1 MLLVR
6 MAKSSTD
13 SSGGLILM
21 APALKLL
28 LSSAPLSMY
37 EVPASLAPPEVG
49 DMSSPGLTEGAI
61 KDRKSTRLNS
71 SHRYISYA
79 VLCLKK
85 KTHIL
90 LLLVLATT
98 SLDTLPFASS
108 LLAIAPTLQVSAI
121 ISIFDSQSISLP
133 RPVTVSVST
142 YLL

>member
-37 EVPASLAPPEVG
+37 DVPASLAPPEVG

-61 KDRKSTRLNS
+61 KGRTPKMSRST
-71 SHRYISYA
+71 
-79 VLCLKK
+79 
-85 KTHIL
+85 
-90 LLLVLATT
+90 
-98 SLDTLPFASS
+98 
-108 LLAIAPTLQVSAI
+108 SAACWMVER
-121 ISIFDSQSISLP
+121 SEERRVGKECRSRWSP
-133 RPVTVSVST
+133 
-142 YLL
+142 YH